1 MIDGEHLMARTEVE
15 NLSFSAMPAATAAE
29 HFSAFEPADKHLLIR
44 LGNIKALTVHLLV
57 RNYNFLVQ
65 TVYNGMAGIYNPKDF
80 LLAVLTPL
88 QFPGIRSAQLP
99 EDFRGMAGM
108 KDDKAHSFQNTIV
121 NAIHN
126 LIRHFLM
133 SM

>member
-1 MIDGEHLMARTEVE
+1 
-15 NLSFSAMPAATAAE
+15 MPAATAAE
-29 HFSAFEPADKHLLIR
+29 YFSAFEPADKHLLIR

-65 TVYNGMAGIYNPKDF
+65 TVYNGMAGIYNPKG
-80 LLAVLTPL
+80 
-88 QFPGIRSAQLP
+88 FPSRRPHATSISGIRSAQLP

-108 KDDKAHSFQNTIV
+108 KNDKAHSLQNTIV

-133 SM
+133 SHVTPPNQHIRIVYNLP